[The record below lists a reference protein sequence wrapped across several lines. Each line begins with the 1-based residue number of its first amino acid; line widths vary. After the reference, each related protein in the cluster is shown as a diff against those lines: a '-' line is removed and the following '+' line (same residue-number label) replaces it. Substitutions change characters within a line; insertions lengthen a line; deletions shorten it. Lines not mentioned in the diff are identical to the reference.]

1 MNMRSISLVI
11 GFLLLPLA
19 IFAQN
24 DEGRNEEL
32 KLGYQKLYNLEFE
45 DAHRI
50 FREWE
55 ASHPD
60 DPMGPVSNAAA
71 YLFSEFNRLKVLQL
85 ELFADDDKF
94 VSREKLVPDPKI
106 KNALEK
112 ELTKGDGL
120 AKKRLA
126 VSPRDQNALLASVL
140 ANGLRG
146 DYAAMIEKRNFA
158 ALAYVKSSRATAED
172 LLKIY
177 PNCYDAYLAIG
188 VENYLLSL
196 KSAPVRW
203 ILRIG
208 GAQTDKDE
216 GLRKLALTAEKGYY
230 LAPYARLLL
239 AVAAM
244 RDNNH
249 ARASELLAELSNEF
263 PDNDLIKKELGRVEL
278 QSSSNR

>member
-1 MNMRSISLVI
+1 
-11 GFLLLPLA
+11 LPLA

-24 DEGRNEEL
+24 DKAQIEEL
-32 KLGYQKLYNLEFE
+32 KLGYQKLYNIEFE

-50 FREWE
+50 FQKWE

-94 VSREKLVPDPKI
+94 ESREKLVPDPKI
-106 KNALEK
+106 KSEFEK
-112 ELTKGDGL
+112 ELTKVDNL

-126 VSPRDQNALLASVL
+126 VSSRDENAMFATVL
-140 ANGLRG
+140 ANGMRA

-158 ALAYVKSSRATAED
+158 ALSYVKNSRATAEE
-172 LLKIY
+172 LLKIH

-196 KSAPVRW
+196 KSAPVRF

-208 GAQTDKDE
+208 GAQTDRDE
-216 GLRKLALTAEKGYY
+216 GLQKLALTAEKGYY

-249 ARASELLAELSNEF
+249 AKASELLTDLLHEF
-263 PDNDLIKKELGRVEL
+263 PDNDLIKKELGRVEI
-278 QSSSNR
+278 QNR